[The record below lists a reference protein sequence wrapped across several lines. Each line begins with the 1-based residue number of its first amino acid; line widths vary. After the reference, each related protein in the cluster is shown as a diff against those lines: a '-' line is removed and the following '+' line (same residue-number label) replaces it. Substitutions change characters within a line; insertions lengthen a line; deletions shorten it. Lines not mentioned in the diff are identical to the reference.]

1 MGFWKAL
8 FGGTEETPEQQ
19 EAGRKQRN
27 FELLKYDG
35 VKAAKMGQLDYAV
48 KCYREALKLNDDPEV
63 HDYLAQA
70 LVRLSQ
76 FEEALAELQILA
88 GQAPDNQNVLMQMAH
103 VTYLMEDYDRMAELC
118 QQLQTMA
125 PESAAACYLGAQAAL
140 GHHQPAEAVSLLTRA
155 IGLRD
160 DYAEAYLLRGRT
172 WLTMGQL
179 EQAAAD
185 AQWLSDSVGDQEDV
199 MVLSG
204 RVAVA
209 RGQVKEALAIC
220 DHVLEQ
226 VNPFCTEALRLRAHV
241 RQELGDTEGAAE
253 DMARLREQDPEL
265 PQEDIEQQ
273 VRQAYSAANPLGL

>member
-103 VTYLMEDYDRMAELC
+103 VAYLMEDYDRMAELC
-118 QQLQTMA
+118 QQLQAMA

>member
-1 MGFWKAL
+1 M

-103 VTYLMEDYDRMAELC
+103 VAYLMEDYDRMAELC

-172 WLTMGQL
+172 LLTMGQL

-209 RGQVKEALAIC
+209 RGQVKEAQAIC

>member
-103 VTYLMEDYDRMAELC
+103 VAYLMEDYDRMAELC

-172 WLTMGQL
+172 LLTMGQL

-253 DMARLREQDPEL
+253 DMARLREQDPEQ

>member
-1 MGFWKAL
+1 M

-103 VTYLMEDYDRMAELC
+103 VAYLMEDYDRMAELC
-118 QQLQTMA
+118 QQLQAMA
-125 PESAAACYLGAQAAL
+125 PESAAVCYLGAQAAL

-172 WLTMGQL
+172 LLTMGQL